1 MASYLCATKG
11 AAMDMDIVNLRTLVI
26 YNWQRSG
33 QPRWDR
39 EQTIR
44 ETLMADDELR
54 RRGLDPAPTFRAK
67 RHVETYVRTWTLG
80 CHFSWLNPR

>member
-1 MASYLCATKG
+1 
-11 AAMDMDIVNLRTLVI
+11 MDIDIVELKSLVI

-33 QPRWDR
+33 KPRWNRD
-39 EQTIR
+39 QTIR

-54 RRGLDPAPTFRAK
+54 RRGLDPAPTFRAN
-67 RHVETYVRTWTLG
+67 RLDERYVRTWTLG